1 MFIDFKAIQ
10 TLGANQLE
18 AATAATTATAKG
30 LQAIST
36 ETAEFSKKRVD
47 KGIAFGEKL
56 MQARKLDEIILLQTD
71 FAKTTYDDFISQ
83 TTKIGTIF
91 SDLAKEAF
99 ATGKAA
105 TDRASVVASAV
116 TAPIAAKQASL
127 QK

>member
-1 MFIDFKAIQ
+1 
-10 TLGANQLE
+10 
-18 AATAATTATAKG
+18 
-30 LQAIST
+30 
-36 ETAEFSKKRVD
+36 
-47 KGIAFGEKL
+47 

-116 TAPIAAKQASL
+116 TAPIVAKQASL